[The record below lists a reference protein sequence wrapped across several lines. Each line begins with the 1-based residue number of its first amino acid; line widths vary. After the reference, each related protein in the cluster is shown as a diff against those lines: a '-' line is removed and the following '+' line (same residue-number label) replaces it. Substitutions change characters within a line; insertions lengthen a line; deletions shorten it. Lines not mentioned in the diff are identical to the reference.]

1 MINSRNYDKPFA
13 IERIIAALS
22 YLTLGMVG
30 FIWLILGVLMKSNV
44 RTFLKYHI
52 FQSIFLAIAYYLI
65 CQLLGLLMNILSII
79 PIVNSVLVMLTFYLN
94 MPLIFGYSF
103 IQFIIYTI
111 LLYLMLTS
119 LRGKYSYLPW
129 ISEII
134 KSNIRQ
140 G

>member
-65 CQLLGLLMNILSII
+65 CQLLGLLMNVLSII